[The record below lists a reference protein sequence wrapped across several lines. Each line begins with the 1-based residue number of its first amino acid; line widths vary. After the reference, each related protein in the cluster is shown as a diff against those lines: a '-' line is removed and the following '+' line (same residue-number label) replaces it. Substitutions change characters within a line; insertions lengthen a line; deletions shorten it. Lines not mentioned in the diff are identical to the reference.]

1 MGRGIL
7 TGVIW
12 GAIVGFGILTLANE
26 IAAPV
31 SVSSL
36 TPPVDSPAPMESA
49 PSEERP
55 AGLPVAEDVPEV
67 SDPEVSDPE
76 ASEPEV
82 AEPMDAPVTEPEEA
96 SEMGAEMDADSE
108 PTVPNVETTPEVLE
122 TPAETEALGE
132 VVTPNP
138 SPVLTPPETQPPA
151 AAEADAKPEVEGVM
165 PEATDP
171 AMTAPDMSAPEM
183 AAPEMTAPEMTGED
197 TPETTAPEIA
207 LQGQSSSG
215 LGQKV
220 GSFTDREDER
230 VSSRL
235 PSIASGAATGDVTAP
250 VVVADDLPALLA
262 YSADYTATPTGP
274 IMSIVLVDIA
284 ALGPDDRELTQLPF
298 PVTFAVDAFAV
309 GASDRAMDYR
319 SKGMEV
325 LAMIGLPE
333 GATPQDAATTITQAA
348 ELVPVSIGF
357 LDVPSAS
364 FQSSRQVAAQ
374 VVASAQ
380 DTGRGVVTFPRG
392 LNSLEQEAQRAK
404 APSALILRDFD
415 GEGQDVAAMKR
426 FIEHAALQAST
437 GKTVVLLGRSK
448 PDTIQALA
456 EWSLGNRAASVSI
469 VPLSYLLSRSRL

>member
-36 TPPVDSPAPMESA
+36 TPPVEPPAPMDSPA
-49 PSEERP
+49 SEEMP
-55 AGLPVAEDVPEV
+55 ADMPVAEDVPEV
-67 SDPEVSDPE
+67 AAPEV
-76 ASEPEV
+76 SEPEV

-96 SEMGAEMDADSE
+96 PEMDAEMDADSE
-108 PTVPNVETTPEVLE
+108 PTLPSVETVPEELE
-122 TPAETEALGE
+122 TPEETEALGE
-132 VVTPNP
+132 VVTPTP

-151 AAEADAKPEVEGVM
+151 AAEADALPEVEGVM

-171 AMTAPDMSAPEM
+171 AATEPDMSAPEM
-183 AAPEMTAPEMTGED
+183 AAPEMTGED
-197 TPETTAPEIA
+197 TPEATAPEIA

-298 PVTFAVDAFAV
+298 PVTFAVDAFAA

-374 VVASAQ
+374 VVASAK